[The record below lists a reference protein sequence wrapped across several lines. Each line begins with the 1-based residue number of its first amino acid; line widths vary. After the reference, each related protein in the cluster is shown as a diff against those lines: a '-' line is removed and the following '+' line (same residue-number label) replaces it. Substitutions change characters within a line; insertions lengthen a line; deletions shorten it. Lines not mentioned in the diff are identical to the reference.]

1 MTNIGNIWGH
11 IPKSLE
17 KDFHRPEGFLE
28 EEQYERLADYVTR
41 PEHLIV
47 QMHTLLSRSMAIT
60 SGQRQAL
67 EYLLMFVDSTSQ
79 GKNRLAKKPDAL
91 CYFMSIF
98 HNGFDGMPLELIAC
112 LHEKA
117 KEDGCHLLTRLV
129 ERIKVRNI
137 SITLSDAYSEKIGFR
152 SRKELLDK
160 PLMKAIAHFVPT
172 FGKYFDTATDIEL
185 LSDGAEEL
193 KNVEDDN
200 EDGGDHVKVN
210 AARSDTS
217 LLKQMAEM
225 QNQMA
230 LMQNQMQQARTD
242 PRSPMNGWTWH
253 PQGNG
258 LFNPPGYMNGQ
269 QRLPPLRNTMMGR
282 GAPRGRGSPQGN

>member
-17 KDFHRPEGFLE
+17 EVFRRAEGFLE

-67 EYLLMFVDSTSQ
+67 EYLLMFVDSKSQ

-117 KEDGCHLLTRLV
+117 KEDRCYILRRLV

-137 SITLSDAYSEKIGFR
+137 SITLSDAYSEEIGFR
-152 SRKELLDK
+152 ARKEILDK
-160 PLMKAIAHFVPT
+160 RLMKAIAHFVPK
-172 FGKYFDTATDIEL
+172 FEKYFDTTTDTEL
-185 LSDGAEEL
+185 LSDGAEES
-193 KNVEDDN
+193 KNEEPMIVVKPTYKILAFKDRSNWTDEDYKFTR
-200 EDGGDHVKVN
+200 V
-210 AARSDTS
+210 
-217 LLKQMAEM
+217 
-225 QNQMA
+225 
-230 LMQNQMQQARTD
+230 
-242 PRSPMNGWTWH
+242 P
-253 PQGNG
+253 
-258 LFNPPGYMNGQ
+258 
-269 QRLPPLRNTMMGR
+269 
-282 GAPRGRGSPQGN
+282 